1 MANNL
6 ESIKLNFMTYKM
18 NQKIDSIS
26 SAKRINKGCFSF
38 NVFMEN
44 GDVAVWFNNLP
55 QTIFNAGDLI
65 TYQLIDKGYFE
76 PTLKLYK
83 PKQTLNK

>member
-1 MANNL
+1 
-6 ESIKLNFMTYKM
+6 
-18 NQKIDSIS
+18 
-26 SAKRINKGCFSF
+26 
-38 NVFMEN
+38 MEN